1 MLFDLFKHDLFVR
14 GSGFPRPRYNS
25 RFSYGGNEYFWVA
38 ENDTVSH
45 REVRSFPEVRH
56 QGNMATT

>member
-1 MLFDLFKHDLFVR
+1 MTFWFEAAETLVLDITAD
-14 GSGFPRPRYNS
+14 
-25 RFSYGGNEYFWVA
+25 FSYGGNEYFWVA

-45 REVRSFPEVRH
+45 SEVRSFPEVRH